1 MLKKTSKC
9 QQAIT
14 QSTLDARFFAAMI
27 GRSSNVSALFCDLE
41 SETMSLLARTRPRR
55 QRPAPATPVAP
66 LASSAVQRG
75 LRLSIVEGALSN
87 IHVSVTTGA
96 FLTGFALLLG
106 VSDFE
111 LGVIGAL
118 PFIGQLFQFVGA
130 YLEERLGERRRL
142 VVLTAGV
149 SRTLWAL
156 FAALPF
162 LGGLGDARLPIF
174 LLVLMVSQA
183 LIGIAGNAWTSW
195 MSDLV
200 PPRQRGRYFGARN
213 TVTSVTAMASTWLAG
228 RTLDYY
234 DGANNAALGYAL
246 IFGMAVVSAIAG
258 VIVLSRQPEPR
269 MPQRPRV
276 RPVELF
282 SAPLRHP
289 RFRALILTATGW
301 SIATG
306 IASPFFNAYG
316 IQNLKLSFATLA
328 LFGVATSAVALV
340 TQPYIGRLQDR
351 YGDRR
356 VLIISVGGVVL
367 LPWGWILS
375 TPTFLLPLW
384 MTSIFSGVFWPGI
397 TQGLL
402 NLVMD
407 RAPVEGR
414 GAYVAA
420 YGAVTGIGTF
430 AASLLGGVIAGGLGG
445 AVVSIGSL
453 TLNHYAFLF
462 ALSSLGRATMA
473 LVFARRL

>member
-1 MLKKTSKC
+1 MCL
-9 QQAIT
+9 
-14 QSTLDARFFAAMI
+14 LFFCEMEIEAM
-27 GRSSNVSALFCDLE
+27 NF
-41 SETMSLLARTRPRR
+41 LARTRPRGRR
-55 QRPAPATPVAP
+55 QAPAEPATPSAP
-66 LASSAVQRG
+66 LATSAVQRG
-75 LRLSIVEGALSN
+75 LRLSIAEGALSN
-87 IHVSVTTGA
+87 IHISVTTGA

-106 VSDFE
+106 ASDFE

-118 PFIGQLFQFVGA
+118 PFVGQLFQFIGA

-142 VVLTAGV
+142 VALTAGV
-149 SRTLWAL
+149 SRALWAL

-162 LGGLGDARLPIF
+162 LGGLGGARLPIF
-174 LLVLMVSQA
+174 LIVLAVSQA

-213 TVTSVTAMASTWLAG
+213 TITSMTAMASTWLAG
-228 RTLDYY
+228 RALDHYR
-234 DGANNAALGYAL
+234 GANTEAPGYAL
-246 IFGMAVVSAIAG
+246 IFGMAVVSALAG
-258 VIVLSRQPEPR
+258 VFVLSRQPEPP
-269 MPQRPRV
+269 MPRRRRV
-276 RPVELF
+276 QPIELF

-301 SIATG
+301 SLVTG
-306 IASPFFNAYG
+306 VASPFFNAYG
-316 IQNLKLSFATLA
+316 IQDLKLSFATLA
-328 LFGVATSAVALV
+328 LFGVATSAVTLI

-356 VLIISVGGVVL
+356 VLIGSVAGVIL

-407 RAPVEGR
+407 RAPAEGR

-430 AASLLGGVIAGGLGG
+430 VASLLGGVIASGLGV
-445 AVVSIGSL
+445 AMMSIGPL
-453 TLNHYAFLF
+453 TLNHYAILF
-462 ALSSLGRATMA
+462 ALSSLGRAAMA

>member
-1 MLKKTSKC
+1 MCL
-9 QQAIT
+9 
-14 QSTLDARFFAAMI
+14 LF
-27 GRSSNVSALFCDLE
+27 FCD
-41 SETMSLLARTRPRR
+41 SEIRVMNLLARARPRPRR
-55 QRPAPATPVAP
+55 SEPATSGAP
-66 LASSAVQRG
+66 LATSAVQHG

-106 VSDFE
+106 ASDFE

-130 YLEERLGERRRL
+130 YLEERLSERRRL

-156 FAALPF
+156 LAVLPF
-162 LGGLGDARLPIF
+162 LGGLGGTRLPIF
-174 LLVLMVSQA
+174 LLILAISQA

-200 PPRQRGRYFGARN
+200 PPRQRGRYFGTRN
-213 TVTSVTAMASTWLAG
+213 TITSVTAMISTWLAG
-228 RTLDYY
+228 RGLDDYRGTT
-234 DGANNAALGYAL
+234 DEALGYAL
-246 IFGMAVVSAIAG
+246 IFGLAVISAIAG
-258 VIVLSRQPEPR
+258 VIVLSRQPEPP
-269 MPQRPRV
+269 MPRRQRV
-276 RPVELF
+276 RPIELF
-282 SAPLRHP
+282 SAPLRHT

-301 SIATG
+301 SVATG

-316 IQNLKLSFATLA
+316 IQDLGLSFATLA
-328 LFGVATSAVALV
+328 LFGVATSAVALI

-356 VLIISVGGVVL
+356 VLIASVAGVVL

-407 RAPVEGR
+407 RAPAEGR

-430 AASLLGGVIAGGLGG
+430 VASLLGGLIASGLGA

-453 TLNHYAFLF
+453 TLNHYAILF
-462 ALSSLGRATMA
+462 ALSSLGRAAMA

>member
-1 MLKKTSKC
+1 MN
-9 QQAIT
+9 I
-14 QSTLDARFFAAMI
+14 
-27 GRSSNVSALFCDLE
+27 
-41 SETMSLLARTRPRR
+41 LARTRTKIQVQPYAEAL
-55 QRPAPATPVAP
+55 PIPNATLPP
-66 LASSAVQRG
+66 SAILRG
-75 LRLSIVEGALSN
+75 LRRSVVEGALSN
-87 IHVSVTTGA
+87 IHVTVTAGA

-106 VSDFE
+106 ASDFE
-111 LGVIGAL
+111 LGLLGAL
-118 PFIGQLFQFVGA
+118 PFVGQLFQFVGA

-149 SRTLWAL
+149 SRTFWAL

-356 VLIISVGGVVL
+356 VLIGSVAGVVL

-407 RAPVEGR
+407 RRRPRLLERLEAFTGGPVVVPSQRLGSSGEREPLRRGRSGSAARWGSSRRTSRSVAPR
-414 GAYVAA
+414 SRRP
-420 YGAVTGIGTF
+420 
-430 AASLLGGVIAGGLGG
+430 AS
-445 AVVSIGSL
+445 SW
-453 TLNHYAFLF
+453 
-462 ALSSLGRATMA
+462 
-473 LVFARRL
+473 